1 MVLLLLFTVWQ
12 MTDSDHFKARDKD
25 LAGRQ
30 QDLEPELSAEISE
43 VVFLCMVCDF
53 LIILK

>member
-1 MVLLLLFTVWQ
+1 MAMLLLFTVWQ

-43 VVFLCMVCDF
+43 VVFCMWCV
-53 LIILK
+53 IY